1 MQVEQLTPAIG
12 AVITGID
19 LSSRLDQATLDEIYR
34 TLLDHLVIFFPDQNL
49 SATEQLEFAKTF
61 GPINKPHAVYRHV
74 DGYPQ
79 VTLLESDTNEVP
91 GTDEWHS
98 DLTFYP
104 NPPFAAI
111 LHAREIPPNGGNT
124 LWASMYAAYDALPSA
139 MKTLIEE
146 LEAIH
151 DPGTFKN
158 QFLGAERDIAAL
170 NAAMS
175 TVGSAVHP
183 IVKIHPMTGK
193 AYLYVN
199 ASFTRHVVD
208 VSEQESNRLLRY
220 LYDHIDQPEFQVRHR
235 WREGDMTIWD
245 NRVTQPY
252 AVADYFPQYRRMH
265 RVTVV
270 RDGRDS
276 VSSDGQKA

>member
-1 MQVEQLTPAIG
+1 MQVERLTPAIG
-12 AVITGID
+12 AEITGID
-19 LSSRLDQATLDEIYR
+19 LSSKLDQATLDKIYR
-34 TLLDHLVIFFPDQNL
+34 ALLDYLVVFFPDQNL
-49 SATEQLEFAKTF
+49 SAAEQLEFAKTF
-61 GPINKPHAVYRHV
+61 GPIDKPHAVYRHV
-74 DGYPQ
+74 DGYPK
-79 VTLLESDTNEVP
+79 VTLLESDANEVP

-111 LHAREIPPNGGNT
+111 LHACEIPPNGGDT

-158 QFLGAERDIAAL
+158 GFLGGERDITAL

-183 IVKIHPMTGK
+183 VVKIHPMTGK
-193 AYLYVN
+193 ACLYAN
-199 ASFTRHVVD
+199 ASFTRHIVD
-208 VSEQESNRLLRY
+208 VSEQESNRLLHY

-235 WREGDMTIWD
+235 WRKGDVAIWD
-245 NRVTQPY
+245 NRVTQHY

-270 RDGRDS
+270 RDDRDS
-276 VSSDGQKA
+276 VSSDDQKA

>member
-1 MQVEQLTPAIG
+1 MQIEQLTPAIG
-12 AVITGID
+12 AQITGID
-19 LSSRLDQATLDEIYR
+19 LSSKLDQATLDEIYR
-34 TLLDHLVIFFPDQNL
+34 ALLDHLVIFFPGQNL
-49 SATEQLEFAKTF
+49 SAAEQLEFAKTF
-61 GPINKPHAVYRHV
+61 GPIDKPHAVYRHV

-79 VTLLESDTNEVP
+79 VTLLESDANEVP

-111 LHAREIPPNGGNT
+111 LHAREIPPNGGDT

-151 DPGTFKN
+151 DLGTFKN
-158 QFLGAERDIAAL
+158 GFLGGERDITAL

-183 IVKIHPMTGK
+183 VVKVHPTTGK
-193 AYLYVN
+193 ACLYVN

-208 VSEQESNRLLRY
+208 VSEQESNRLLHY

-235 WREGDMTIWD
+235 WRKGDVAIWD
-245 NRVTQPY
+245 NRVTQHY

-276 VSSDGQKA
+276 VSSDDQKA

>member
-1 MQVEQLTPAIG
+1 MQVERLTPAIG
-12 AVITGID
+12 AEITGID

-34 TLLDHLVIFFPDQNL
+34 TLLNYLVIFFPGQNL
-49 SATEQLEFAKTF
+49 SAAEQLEFAKTF
-61 GPINKPHAVYRHV
+61 GPIDKPHAVYRPV
-74 DGYPQ
+74 ENYPQ
-79 VTLLESDTNEVP
+79 VTVLESDSNNVP

-104 NPPFAAI
+104 NPPFASI
-111 LHAREIPPNGGNT
+111 LHAREIPPNGGDT
-124 LWASMYAAYDALPSA
+124 LWSSMYAAYDALPSA

-158 QFLGAERDIAAL
+158 QFLGAKRDIAAL

-183 IVKIHPMTGK
+183 VVKIHPATGK

-208 VSEQESNRLLRY
+208 VSEQEGNRLLHY
-220 LYDHIDQPEFQVRHR
+220 LCDHIDQPEFQVRHR
-235 WREGDMTIWD
+235 WRKGDVAIWD
-245 NRVTQPY
+245 NRVTQHY

-276 VSSDGQKA
+276 VSSDNQKA

>member
-1 MQVEQLTPAIG
+1 M
-12 AVITGID
+12 
-19 LSSRLDQATLDEIYR
+19 DEIYR
-34 TLLDHLVIFFPDQNL
+34 TLLDCLVIFFPDQNL
-49 SATEQLEFAKTF
+49 SAAEQLEFAKTF
-61 GPINKPHAVYRHV
+61 GPIDKPHAVYRHV

-79 VTLLESDTNEVP
+79 VTLLESDVNEVP

-111 LHAREIPPNGGNT
+111 LHAREIPPNGGDT

-170 NAAMS
+170 NTAMS
-175 TVGSAVHP
+175 AVGSAVHP
-183 IVKIHPMTGK
+183 IVKINPMTGK
-193 AYLYVN
+193 ECLYVN

-208 VSEQESNRLLRY
+208 VSEQECNRLLHY
-220 LYDHIDQPEFQVRHR
+220 LCDHIDQPEFQVRHR
-235 WREGDMTIWD
+235 WRKGDVAIWD
-245 NRVTQPY
+245 NRVT
-252 AVADYFPQYRRMH
+252 
-265 RVTVV
+265 
-270 RDGRDS
+270 
-276 VSSDGQKA
+276 

>member
-61 GPINKPHAVYRHV
+61 GPIDKPHAVYRHV

-111 LHAREIPPNGGNT
+111 LHAREIPPNGGDT
-124 LWASMYAAYDALPSA
+124 LWASMYAAYDALPFA

-193 AYLYVN
+193 ACLYIN

-208 VSEQESNRLLRY
+208 VSEQEGNRLLHY
-220 LYDHIDQPEFQVRHR
+220 LCDHIDQPEFQVRHR
-235 WREGDMTIWD
+235 WRKGDVAIWD
-245 NRVTQPY
+245 NRVTQHY

-276 VSSDGQKA
+276 VSSDDQKA

>member
-1 MQVEQLTPAIG
+1 MQVERLTPAIG
-12 AVITGID
+12 AEITGID
-19 LSSRLDQATLDEIYR
+19 LSSKLDQATLDEIYR
-34 TLLDHLVIFFPDQNL
+34 TLLDNLVIFFPDQNL
-49 SATEQLEFAKTF
+49 SAAEQLEFAKTF
-61 GPINKPHAVYRHV
+61 GPIDKPHAVYRHV
-74 DGYPQ
+74 AGYPQ
-79 VTLLESDTNEVP
+79 VTLLESDANEVP

-111 LHAREIPPNGGNT
+111 LHAREIPPNGGDT
-124 LWASMYAAYDALPSA
+124 LWASMYAAYDALPSS

-151 DPGTFKN
+151 DPGSFKN

-193 AYLYVN
+193 ACLYVN
-199 ASFTRHVVD
+199 ASFTRQIVGFTAR
-208 VSEQESNRLLRY
+208 ESDRLLHY
-220 LYDHIDQPEFQVRHR
+220 LYDHIDQPDFQVRHR
-235 WREGDMTIWD
+235 WRKADVAIWD
-245 NRVTQPY
+245 NRVTQHY
-252 AVADYFPQYRRMH
+252 AVADYFPQHRRMH

-270 RDGRDS
+270 RDSRVS
-276 VSSDGQKA
+276 VSRDNSKA

>member
-1 MQVEQLTPAIG
+1 MQVERLTPAIG
-12 AVITGID
+12 AEITGID
-19 LSSRLDQATLDEIYR
+19 LSSKLDQATLDEIYR
-34 TLLDHLVIFFPDQNL
+34 TLLDCLVIFFPDQNL
-49 SATEQLEFAKTF
+49 SAAEQLEFSKTF
-61 GPINKPHAVYRHV
+61 GPIDKPHAVYRHL

-79 VTLLESDTNEVP
+79 VTLLESDANSVP

-104 NPPFAAI
+104 NPPFASI
-111 LHAREIPPNGGNT
+111 LHACEIPPNGGDT

-151 DPGTFKN
+151 DPGSFKN
-158 QFLGAERDIAAL
+158 GFLGVEHDIAAL

-183 IVKIHPMTGK
+183 IVKFHPTTGK
-193 AYLYVN
+193 ACLYVN
-199 ASFTRHVVD
+199 ASFTRHIVGLTAR
-208 VSEQESNRLLRY
+208 ESDRLLHY
-220 LYDHIDQPEFQVRHR
+220 LYDHIDQPDFQVRHR
-235 WREGDMTIWD
+235 WRKGDVSIWD
-245 NRVTQPY
+245 NRVTQHY

-276 VSSDGQKA
+276 VSSDDQKA

>member
-19 LSSRLDQATLDEIYR
+19 LSSSLDQATLDDIYR
-34 TLLDHLVIFFPDQNL
+34 ALLDNLVIFFPDQNL
-49 SATEQLEFAKTF
+49 SAAEQLEFAKTF
-61 GPINKPHAVYRHV
+61 GPIDIPHAVYRHV

-79 VTLLESDTNEVP
+79 VTLLDSDTNEVP

-111 LHAREIPPNGGNT
+111 LHAREILPNGGDT
-124 LWASMYAAYDALPSA
+124 LWASMYTAYDALPSS

-151 DPGTFKN
+151 DPGSFKN
-158 QFLGAERDIAAL
+158 GFLGAERDITAL

-183 IVKIHPMTGK
+183 VVKIHPMTGK
-193 AYLYVN
+193 ACLFVN

-220 LYDHIDQPEFQVRHR
+220 LYDHIDQPEFQMRHR
-235 WREGDMTIWD
+235 WQEGDVAIWD
-245 NRVTQPY
+245 NCVTQHN

>member
-1 MQVEQLTPAIG
+1 MQIEQLTPAIG
-12 AVITGID
+12 AQITGID
-19 LSSRLDQATLDEIYR
+19 LSSKLDQATLDEIYR
-34 TLLDHLVIFFPDQNL
+34 ALLDHLVIFFPDQNL
-49 SATEQLEFAKTF
+49 SSAEQLEFAKFF
-61 GPINKPHAVYRHV
+61 GPIDKPHAVYRHV

-79 VTLLESDTNEVP
+79 VTLLESDANSVP

-98 DLTFYP
+98 DLTFYR
-104 NPPFAAI
+104 NPPFASI
-111 LHAREIPPNGGNT
+111 LHACEIPPNGGDT

-151 DPGTFKN
+151 DPGSFKN
-158 QFLGAERDIAAL
+158 GFLGVEDDIAAL

-193 AYLYVN
+193 ACLYVN
-199 ASFTRHVVD
+199 ASFTRHIVGFTAR
-208 VSEQESNRLLRY
+208 ESDRLLHY

-235 WREGDMTIWD
+235 WRKGDVAIWD
-245 NRVTQPY
+245 NRVTQHY

-276 VSSDGQKA
+276 VSSDDQKA

>member
-49 SATEQLEFAKTF
+49 FAAEQLEFAKTF
-61 GPINKPHAVYRHV
+61 GPIDKPHAVYRHV

-111 LHAREIPPNGGNT
+111 LHAREIPPNGGDT
-124 LWASMYAAYDALPSA
+124 LWASMYAAYDALPSS

-151 DPGTFKN
+151 DPGSFKN
-158 QFLGAERDIAAL
+158 RFLGAERDITAL

-193 AYLYVN
+193 ACLFVN

-208 VSEQESNRLLRY
+208 VSEQESNRLLHY
-220 LYDHIDQPEFQVRHR
+220 LYDHIDQPEFQMRHR
-235 WREGDMTIWD
+235 WREGDVAIWD
-245 NRVTQPY
+245 NRVTQHY

-276 VSSDGQKA
+276 VFSDDQKA

>member
-1 MQVEQLTPAIG
+1 MQVERVTPAIG
-12 AVITGID
+12 AEITGID
-19 LSSRLDQATLDEIYR
+19 LSSKLDQATLDEIYR
-34 TLLDHLVIFFPDQNL
+34 TLLDCLVIFFPDQNL
-49 SATEQLEFAKTF
+49 SAAEQLEFAKTF
-61 GPINKPHAVYRHV
+61 GPIDKPHAVYRHV
-74 DGYPQ
+74 GGYPQ
-79 VTLLESDTNEVP
+79 VTLLESDANEVP

-111 LHAREIPPNGGNT
+111 LHAREIPPNGGDT

-158 QFLGAERDIAAL
+158 QFLGAERNIAAL

-183 IVKIHPMTGK
+183 IVKINPMTEK

-208 VSEQESNRLLRY
+208 VSEQESNRLLHY
-220 LYDHIDQPEFQVRHR
+220 LCDHIDQPEFQVRHR
-235 WREGDMTIWD
+235 WREGDVTIWD
-245 NRVTQPY
+245 NRVTQHY

-276 VSSDGQKA
+276 VSSDDQKA